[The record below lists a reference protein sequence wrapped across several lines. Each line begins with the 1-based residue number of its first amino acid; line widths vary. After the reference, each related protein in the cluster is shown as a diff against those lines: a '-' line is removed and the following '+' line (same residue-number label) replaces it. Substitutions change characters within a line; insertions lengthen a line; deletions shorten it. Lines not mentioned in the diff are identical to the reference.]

1 MCKLPPPRKV
11 AAGDKARIRG
21 APGGTTLEAQ
31 RGVNNQETQ
40 RRSKTMRTCRAPSNG
55 AGRKEVAEKEQRKA
69 ATANKDK
76 ATPASSGRSSRA
88 TYTRIA

>member
-1 MCKLPPPRKV
+1 MCKLPPPHKV

-40 RRSKTMRTCRAPSNG
+40 RKSTMRTCRAPSNG

-88 TYTRIA
+88 TSTRIA

>member
-21 APGGTTLEAQ
+21 APGGTTLGAQ

-40 RRSKTMRTCRAPSNG
+40 RRSKTMRTCRAPLNG

-69 ATANKDK
+69 AIANKDK
-76 ATPASSGRSSRA
+76 EIPVSSGRSSRA
-88 TYTRIA
+88 TCTHIA